1 MRSTVIIV
9 CLSLSTLLASWE
21 AQALDVNQACNG
33 DFNRYCSRYDAY
45 STSGKA
51 CMRSMGRSH
60 RLDRDCLR
68 ALEEGGYVTQ
78 ADRAHAR
85 FDDYASTDEAD
96 PGDDALDDPAG
107 CCKVIGS
114 RFRIQIYRSRA
125 RRAPRGRRPRS
136 RRQ

>member
-9 CLSLSTLLASWE
+9 CIFSYSTLLASWE

-68 ALEEGGYVTQ
+68 G
-78 ADRAHAR
+78 
-85 FDDYASTDEAD
+85 
-96 PGDDALDDPAG
+96 
-107 CCKVIGS
+107 
-114 RFRIQIYRSRA
+114 RA
-125 RRAPRGRRPRS
+125 RG
-136 RRQ
+136 